1 LRDYLYERLTEHEQ
15 PAGIRIPRRNYFLG
29 RFMHGTYPDHILRFL
44 RREGCRWAPHAHA
57 IPQVEGRVESIPAS
71 RHDLAFIHVPRE
83 NMSVLL
89 AKADAYTESERIR
102 RRERGEKATL
112 GKLMV
117 KPAFVF
123 FKLYILKGG
132 FRDGTAG
139 FIRAAYNSFYKFVSL
154 IKMYEDR
161 IGLADGRHPD
171 IDSLAKE

>member
-1 LRDYLYERLTEHEQ
+1 
-15 PAGIRIPRRNYFLG
+15 
-29 RFMHGTYPDHILRFL
+29 MHGTYPDHILRFL

-112 GKLMV
+112 GKLMGETRV
-117 KPAFVF
+117 R
-123 FKLYILKGG
+123 ILQTLHSQKADSATAR
-132 FRDGTAG
+132 RDSSARPTTAS
-139 FIRAAYNSFYKFVSL
+139 INSS
-154 IKMYEDR
+154 R
-161 IGLADGRHPD
+161 
-171 IDSLAKE
+171 